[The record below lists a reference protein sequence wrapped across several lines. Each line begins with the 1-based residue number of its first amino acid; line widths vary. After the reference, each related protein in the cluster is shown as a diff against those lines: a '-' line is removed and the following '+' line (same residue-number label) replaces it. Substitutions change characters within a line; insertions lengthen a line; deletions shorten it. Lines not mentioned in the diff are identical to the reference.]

1 MLQIHLYY
9 FYSILISRHG
19 ITSRKSDIIPIQTQ
33 SKRCLTLR
41 QRQERISLTFRKSI
55 LDPCTCPYVKHCP
68 SQSKDKVEEMSNDTA
83 SKLEKLH
90 VHEVYEKIADHFSE
104 TRYVFETNFVPK
116 LLTKN

>member
-1 MLQIHLYY
+1 M
-9 FYSILISRHG
+9 SRHG
-19 ITSRKSDIIPIQTQ
+19 ITPRKSDIIPIQTQ

-41 QRQERISLTFRKSI
+41 QRKERISLTFRKSI

-68 SQSKDKVEEMSNDTA
+68 SQSKDKVEEMSDDTA

-104 TRYVFETNFVPK
+104 TRYVFERNYVPK
-116 LLTKN
+116 V